1 MSKNENIKLYLKSL
15 KIINNNTIVYDYT
28 VTDDIKEYF
37 NLNNKF
43 YAKYDQNIA
52 DTPNSIAVIPF
63 LANIMPIAWF
73 VGFDVYIDNIDTT
86 FYNSLKELKKQFIKF
101 HPTKNIKGELH
112 INNKIDTILDGN
124 NTSLLFSGGLDTY
137 DSYSRLHDKDPFL
150 ISIHGADV
158 KIDDTVKWNK
168 FVKFNSEED
177 IINHSKLFYVESNLR
192 EFYTYKV
199 DLLVD
204 GLGWWGAVQHGMAL
218 LGVLAP
224 LSYKHKI
231 TDINIAASA
240 TNEVTY
246 SWGSSPYIDENMK
259 WANCKVTHNGYEF
272 RRTEKTQNVVDFVNS
287 IDYQLKLRV
296 CYADERVDYNCNVCH
311 KCQRT
316 ILSLILANANPKDYG
331 FIVPSNFYSLLFKNF
346 GDDAVMTKGL
356 KYQWTCIQ
364 DKARETDTFFVI
376 QDQTKEKEAITKFM
390 NLDLDAII
398 NKNQESVLKKKKSR
412 FLLQKKYPLL
422 YKIYKLIRY
431 QKI

>member
-1 MSKNENIKLYLKSL
+1 MLKNDNMKLYL
-15 KIINNNTIVYDYT
+15 NTIKIEDKNTITYDYT
-28 VTDDIKEYF
+28 VSDDIKEYF
-37 NLNNKF
+37 NLNNK
-43 YAKYDQNIA
+43 YYSKYDQNIS

-73 VGFDVYIDNIDTT
+73 VGFDVFIDEIDST
-86 FYNSLKELKKQFIKF
+86 FYASLEELKRQFIKF
-101 HPTKNIKGELH
+101 HPNKDIKGDLH
-112 INNKIDTILDGN
+112 VKNKVDTVIDGTN
-124 NTSLLFSGGLDTY
+124 SSLLFSGGLDTY
-137 DSYSRLHDKDPFL
+137 DSFSRVYNKDPFL

-158 KIDDTVKWNK
+158 KINDKTKWNK
-168 FVKFNSEED
+168 FVKFNSEEK
-177 IINHSKLFYVESNLR
+177 IINHDKLFYIESNLR

-218 LGVLAP
+218 LGVIAP

-240 TNEVTY
+240 TKEVTY

-287 IDYQLKLRV
+287 IDQQLKLRV

-316 ILSLILANANPKDYG
+316 ILSLMLCNADPKDYG
-331 FIVPSNFYSLLFKNF
+331 FIVPANFYSLLFKNF
-346 GDDAVMTKGL
+346 GDNAVMTKGL

-376 QDQTKEKEAITKFM
+376 EDEAKEKEAITKFI